1 MEFWSE
7 YSYLVFFE
15 FSICTFADGEK
26 RILSEKQLNS
36 AKVIIQLLYLAFPK
50 RPISDKNEVMLRTIL
65 PGTMSDG
72 MYTDSAPK
80 MLSKKLGM

>member
-1 MEFWSE
+1 M
-7 YSYLVFFE
+7 VFFE
-15 FSICTFADGEK
+15 FSICTLADGEK